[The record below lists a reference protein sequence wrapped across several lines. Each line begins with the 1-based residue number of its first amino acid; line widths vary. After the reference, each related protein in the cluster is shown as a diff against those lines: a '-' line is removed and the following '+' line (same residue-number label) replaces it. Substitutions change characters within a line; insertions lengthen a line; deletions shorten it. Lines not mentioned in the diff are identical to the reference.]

1 MSETNARA
9 GARGRRISPGRI
21 LVGLVVLLLL
31 AYGSAMVWLVTQETR
46 LVFRAGRS
54 LGEARPPF
62 PFEQIDLPRDDG
74 ARQFA
79 WLMPYTSSDAPGT
92 EGARS
97 SAPWLLFL
105 HGNAASI
112 ATRGNIARYAELRAL
127 GLNILAPEYRGFG
140 GLDGV
145 PAEAA
150 LAADA
155 RVAFDYLA
163 LSRQVPPSRIVIYG
177 WSLGSAVAV
186 HLASQVTPAAVIL
199 EGAPASIVAIGQQQY
214 PWFPIRLLMRNP
226 FESIARIRNVHAPL
240 LFLHSPE
247 DAVVPF
253 GEGRRLY
260 EAAHPPKRLVEVRG
274 GHIHANDV
282 DGAAFFGAIDTFLA
296 EHGVLRH

>member
-9 GARGRRISPGRI
+9 GAAGRRISPGRI
-21 LVGLVVLLLL
+21 LIGLVVLLLL

-46 LVFRAGRS
+46 LVFRAGRA

-62 PFEQIDLPRDDG
+62 PFEQIDLPRSDG

-79 WLMPYTSSDAPGT
+79 WVMPYASGDARGSD
-92 EGARS
+92 GAAS

-177 WSLGSAVAV
+177 WSLGSAVAL